1 MFNSCHILNS
11 FQEESKV
18 KYTLSHT
25 QKRRKTRGR
34 KRRKKIEKEG
44 ETEILANSRIWIKK
58 RNLNKSAYFK
68 N

>member
-25 QKRRKTRGR
+25 HKRRKTRGR
-34 KRRKKIEKEG
+34 KRRKKIEKKEKQKYWLIV
-44 ETEILANSRIWIKK
+44 EFKK